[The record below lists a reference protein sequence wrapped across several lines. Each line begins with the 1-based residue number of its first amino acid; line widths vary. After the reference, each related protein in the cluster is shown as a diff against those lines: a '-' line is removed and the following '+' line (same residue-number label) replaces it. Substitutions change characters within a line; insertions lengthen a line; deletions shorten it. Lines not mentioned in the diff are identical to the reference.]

1 MLMSV
6 TIKILVDYCQILQRN
21 HPRQWEE
28 EGGAIQVDRCSS
40 IQALET
46 FQMNEGSELRVHV
59 FLRT

>member
-1 MLMSV
+1 M
-6 TIKILVDYCQILQRN
+6 DYCQILQRN